1 MLESC
6 YYFVGKFAPLILLF
20 YSLFLLWHKENLF
33 FYYTIGI
40 FMNAV
45 LNLVLKGII
54 QQPRPIDDPKLFK
67 LALIH
72 VKPHVFKTSI
82 PFNIYGMPSGHAQSS
97 LFSTVF
103 IFLSLGD
110 IKVLGFYLLL
120 SLITISQRVVY
131 KRHTPLQLLV
141 GAIVGGLFGYT
152 MFYLSQQ
159 KIKGEIR
166 EKPDDDAPI

>member
-20 YSLFLLWHKENLF
+20 YSFFLLWHKENLF

-67 LALIH
+67 LALTH

-97 LFSTVF
+97 LFRQ
-103 IFLSLGD
+103 SL
-110 IKVLGFYLLL
+110 FF
-120 SLITISQRVVY
+120 SLCGTLKY
-131 KRHTPLQLLV
+131 
-141 GAIVGGLFGYT
+141 
-152 MFYLSQQ
+152 
-159 KIKGEIR
+159 
-166 EKPDDDAPI
+166 